1 MADFDA
7 WLTGN
12 THAPVANERAGLA
25 WRRIQDKPTVITVN
39 RDGVTL
45 PAQTVRIEYNETER
59 VVTGE
64 ANGTSSSRDVIL
76 FGVKNHPTVADTD
89 LKYGDRFA
97 YNGQMFHVVFVITSI
112 GEIQANCEA
121 LT

>member
-7 WLTGN
+7 WLSGN

-25 WRRIQDKPTVITVN
+25 WRRIQDKPTSITVN
-39 RDGVTL
+39 REGVAL
-45 PAQTVRIEYNETER
+45 PVQVVRIEYNETER

-64 ANGTSSSRDVIL
+64 ANGTSSSRDVIV
-76 FGVKNHPTVADTD
+76 FGVKNYPTVADTD

-121 LT
+121 LS

>member
-1 MADFDA
+1 MADLDA
-7 WLTGN
+7 WLADN
-12 THAPVANERAGLA
+12 DNAPKASQRAVYA
-25 WRRIQDKPTVITVN
+25 WRRIQDKPTVITIN
-39 RDGVTL
+39 REGVTL

-59 VVTGE
+59 VMTGE

-97 YNGQMFHVVFVITSI
+97 HNGQMFKVIFVITSI

-121 LT
+121 LS